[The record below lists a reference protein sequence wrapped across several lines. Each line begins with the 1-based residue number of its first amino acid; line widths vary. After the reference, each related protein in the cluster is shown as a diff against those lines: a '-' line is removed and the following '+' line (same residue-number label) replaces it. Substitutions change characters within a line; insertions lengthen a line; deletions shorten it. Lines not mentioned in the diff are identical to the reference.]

1 MFLKNSACKKH
12 VLSLLFV
19 AAAGVSQSGCLL
31 PLAVGAAGTGAY
43 LGVQERGAKQA
54 LTDNKI
60 SLHIKKRLT
69 ETKGSYFSSISAD
82 VLHGNVLLS
91 GIVPT
96 AEAGGEVLDIVRR
109 TPDVKNIY
117 NELFV
122 APAYPAS
129 RKAKDVWL
137 ATKIKARLFGER
149 EVYQVNYILSVVN
162 SHVYVLGL
170 AGSDAEHAHV
180 VHVLR
185 TTPGVAQVHDYIQ
198 LAPSAIVEVPPEE
211 AQALENQRR
220 SLFKERE
227 VPPLLPS
234 DLN

>member
-1 MFLKNSACKKH
+1 MRRTSSL
-12 VLSLLFV
+12 LSLAFV
-19 AAAGVSQSGCLL
+19 TAMSLAQSGCLA
-31 PLAVGAAGTGAY
+31 PLALGALGTGTY

-54 LTDNKI
+54 VTDSKI

-69 ETKGSYFSSISAD
+69 EADGSYFTSVSAD
-82 VLHGNVLLS
+82 VLHGNVLLT

-96 AEAGGEVLDIVRR
+96 AEAGGQVLDLTRR

-137 ATKIKARLFGER
+137 ATKIKARLFGEKS
-149 EVYQVNYILSVVN
+149 VYQVNYILSVVN

-170 AGSDAEHAHV
+170 ASSDAEHAHV

-198 LAPSAIVEVPPEE
+198 LAPSAVVDVPPEE
-211 AQALENQRR
+211 AQAIENQKR
-220 SLFKERE
+220 SLLGTTEA
-227 VPPLLPS
+227 PPLLPD